1 MFPSRR
7 IVTSGGDVFRNEYSL
22 QFDGTDSYVN
32 CGNDSSLQIAGD
44 MTYSCWFKT
53 SSSNSLLAL
62 IDKIGSNTGMFIFLS
77 AGKPRIWIGTGSA
90 VVNWE
95 NIGSDLR
102 DGNWHHL
109 VVVNDEDVATYA
121 YIDGTAYNNG
131 TATDMSANTT
141 DNFNIGSYST
151 TAWEFD
157 GLIDEVAIWNTAL
170 SSSQVKTL
178 YNNRE
183 PFNAK
188 NIALSSLKAY
198 YRMGD
203 GVLDDRQ
210 TNGLVADQVN
220 ATLGSELLITTGWST
235 DDGWTLSGGTL
246 TFSDTGNGGTILTA
260 GEMTNGTG
268 MAIGKVYKLQYT
280 ISNLSSGTA
289 DITIHNSDGNVQIA
303 NENATNGSYTKYFTP
318 THDGKGFRFTGLAS
332 SGSSWDVTDY
342 SLKEVS
348 GNAGVMVN
356 FDGSDFKTDT
366 H

>member
-1 MFPSRR
+1 MCFELNPAQGMCRYWTESGAGHQDNEWHLFTLVNYDHGGTQKFVGYVDGVLRTLEGGT
-7 IVTSGGDVFRNEYSL
+7 VPATSGSTDVGATYHTRIGAR
-22 QFDGTDSYVN
+22 DHG
-32 CGNDSSLQIAGD
+32 AG
-44 MTYSCWFKT
+44 SP
-53 SSSNSLLAL
+53 
-62 IDKIGSNTGMFIFLS
+62 TGFF
-77 AGKPRIWIGTGSA
+77 TGS
-90 VVNWE
+90 
-95 NIGSDLR
+95 
-102 DGNWHHL
+102 
-109 VVVNDEDVATYA
+109 
-121 YIDGTAYNNG
+121 
-131 TATDMSANTT
+131 
-141 DNFNIGSYST
+141 
-151 TAWEFD
+151 
-157 GLIDEVAIWNTAL
+157 IDEVAIWDTAL

-188 NIALSSLKAY
+188 NIALSNLKAY

-203 GVLDDRQ
+203 GILDARI
-210 TNGLVADQVN
+210 TKGLVADQVN

-280 ISNLSSGTA
+280 ISNLSSRTA